1 LRQQILELLQGIVSY
16 RVIAVPT
23 EYKGRNKSRGEKTR
37 ETNKKETS
45 KGQTNEYKE
54 TKQQ

>member
-1 LRQQILELLQGIVSY
+1 
-16 RVIAVPT
+16 VPT
-23 EYKGRNKSRGEKTR
+23 EYKGRNKSRSAKTR

-45 KGQTNEYKE
+45 NGQTNEYKE